1 MADDIVITVGADV
14 KGIVTAI
21 DKTTRLESSV
31 KKLQKAVESGRISN
45 SQFDKGLLRMSNAA
59 KGYEKSVL
67 DYSKALVT
75 AKAAQEKATA
85 ADKLAKDEAKAF
97 ATARREATDANQR
110 FDADRAKSIK
120 AARDAAAEEERLR
133 NKYVEGHTAM
143 TIYSRELNDLA
154 MARGKDIISADQQKQ
169 AVEQLNVAMAR
180 GTGAFA
186 NIGSAAQLGGR
197 RINSSGMLIQQAG
210 YQFGDFAVQVQGG
223 TNPMVAFGQQ
233 ATQMIGAFNLLP
245 ASTLAATVGIGV
257 LRVSVLALIASLGV
271 IIPVLTAIGAYFMR
285 ASGSSKTFSETLD
298 TLTTSVSSYKSA
310 MEEANSS
317 TDELSLRFGNVSDA
331 MRPFLED
338 LKELEQIRALN
349 LLSEQF
355 EKLEASSLSFFEV
368 FGAAHAGI
376 DMQEILAEKVGLS
389 VDAYTE
395 LTRLVEELKSAE
407 TSSDRLIAA
416 NRLRQLIDESTGGV
430 GLMTDEML
438 SFYEEVVK
446 VVLIGGDLEAAM
458 NGSAAEAGDLA
469 DEMERVASAAL
480 LASTTMDL
488 AFNAMTAIRRAEAH
502 SRTVGRGRGL
512 SAGPTAEEIQ
522 ANVPAAQLAIVMAE
536 YARLLDE
543 VAAKEESL
551 SETQGQRYADQL
563 VGLTQQL
570 ALAREIAEFGGDSA
584 QVRQLESE
592 QRIAAYNREINKQV
606 EANALTQIQADILKN
621 VFAEV
626 VNTESATESLNAELK
641 NAADLLTFAE
651 RSAQGLRAALES
663 AANAGNS
670 MQRQISIAQAQINA
684 ARQGASTQV
693 AGVRAGT
700 EFDVNSASSGPLAEF
715 AAMVSGSIAAAEAAE
730 LERLQGELSG
740 LTDTPSG
747 RGGGGG
753 GGSSNVVDINQILAQ
768 RREQIEQE
776 RTLLLLTG
784 RQREEKEIYFELL
797 KSNSTATIK
806 LSETELMVAAQ
817 LEAAERARNS
827 TIEEQI
833 ALQEQLANTIE
844 SSMENALMS
853 MVDGTKS
860 VKDAFKSMAAEII
873 KELYRVLVVQRI
885 VGSASAGTG
894 IAGSIATLF
903 GGISPNANGNA
914 FSGGNIVPF
923 ANGGVVGGPSMF
935 PMSGGKTGL
944 MGEAGPE
951 AIMPLKRD
959 KNGRL
964 GVSVEGG
971 SGSVVVNN
979 NINVTGGSD
988 PAAIRM
994 EVAKLMPQITSAT
1007 KAAVIDAR
1015 RRGGQ
1020 MRAAF
1025 SS

>member
-1 MADDIVITVGADV
+1 MANDIGAIELPIIV
-14 KGIVTAI
+14 KGDNEIKAAVT
-21 DKTTRLESSV
+21 TVSRLERELVRAV
-31 KKLQKAVESGRISN
+31 KAINNGTT
-45 SQFDKGLLRMSNAA
+45 SQSRFNQIL
-59 KGYEKSVL
+59 
-67 DYSKALVT
+67 
-75 AKAAQEKATA
+75 AKAKQEYKAYAGNTGLATININKFVKAQTNAIAITKAESQA
-85 ADKLAKDEAKAF
+85 LNQYRQ
-97 ATARREATDANQR
+97 ARREATAANQR

-120 AARDAAAEEERLR
+120 ATRDAAVEEERLK

-154 MARGKDIISADQQKQ
+154 MARGKDIISSDQQKK
-169 AVEQLNVAMAR
+169 AVEQLNMAMAK

-186 NIGSAAQLGGR
+186 NIGTAAQVGGR
-197 RINSSGMLIQQAG
+197 RINSAGMLIQQAG

-245 ASTLAATVGIGV
+245 AATLAASVGIGV
-257 LRVSVLALIASLGV
+257 FRISVIALIASLGV
-271 IIPVLTAIGAYFMR
+271 IIPVATAIGAYFMR
-285 ASGSSKTFSETLD
+285 TREAAREASGGVDVLSSSIESLD
-298 TLTTSVSSYKSA
+298 RSLQDYLQTRKAAELGLTP
-310 MEEANSS
+310 EE
-317 TDELSLRFGNVSDA
+317 
-331 MRPFLED
+331 
-338 LKELEQIRALN
+338 
-349 LLSEQF
+349 
-355 EKLEASSLSFFEV
+355 
-368 FGAAHAGI
+368 
-376 DMQEILAEKVGLS
+376 
-389 VDAYTE
+389 
-395 LTRLVEELKSAE
+395 
-407 TSSDRLIAA
+407 
-416 NRLRQLIDESTGGV
+416 
-430 GLMTDEML
+430 
-438 SFYEEVVK
+438 
-446 VVLIGGDLEAAM
+446 LIGGEGMLEALKTLEDARERLSELSVSE
-458 NGSAAEAGDLA
+458 GITGGLFGFIGYDAQAADAEAYALA
-469 DEMERVASAAL
+469 
-480 LASTTMDL
+480 
-488 AFNAMTAIRRAEAH
+488 
-502 SRTVGRGRGL
+502 L
-512 SAGPTAEEIQ
+512 SLVEDAEER
-522 ANVPAAQLAIVMAE
+522 LAILRQKQSAE
-536 YARLLDE
+536 RLVNYNE
-543 VAAKEESL
+543 
-551 SETQGQRYADQL
+551 
-563 VGLTQQL
+563 GLAELLQQL
-570 ALAREIAEFGGDSA
+570 ALAREIAEFGEDSA

-592 QRIAAYNREINKQV
+592 QRIAAYNREIDKQV
-606 EANALTQIQADILKN
+606 ESNALTQIQADILKN

-641 NAADLLTFAE
+641 NAVDLLTFAE

-700 EFDVNSASSGPLAEF
+700 EFDVNSASSGPLAELT
-715 AAMVSGSIAAAEAAE
+715 ARALGSIAAAEAAE

-747 RGGGGG
+747 RGGGG

-806 LSETELMVAAQ
+806 LSETELMMAAQ

-894 IAGSIATLF
+894 IAGSIATWF
-903 GGISPNANGNA
+903 GGISSNANGNA

>member
-1 MADDIVITVGADV
+1 MANDIGAIEIPIIV
-14 KGIVTAI
+14 KGDNEIKAAVT
-21 DKTTRLESSV
+21 TVSRLERELVRAV
-31 KKLQKAVESGRISN
+31 KAINNGTM
-45 SQFDKGLLRMSNAA
+45 SQNRFNQTL
-59 KGYEKSVL
+59 
-67 DYSKALVT
+67 
-75 AKAAQEKATA
+75 AKAKQEYKAYAGNTGLA
-85 ADKLAKDEAKAF
+85 TININKLVKSQTNAIAITKAESQ
-97 ATARREATDANQR
+97 ALNQYRQARREATAANQR

-120 AARDAAAEEERLR
+120 AARDATVEEERLR

-169 AVEQLNVAMAR
+169 AVEQLSMAMAR

-186 NIGSAAQLGGR
+186 NVGSAVKNLN
-197 RINSSGMLIQQAG
+197 NSQMAATKSNNRMGVVVQQTG
-210 YQFGDFAVQVQGG
+210 YQVGDFLVQIQSG

-233 ATQMIGAFNLLP
+233 ATQLVGVLPLMATQLGISTAAAIGL
-245 ASTLAATVGIGV
+245 STALGIG
-257 LRVSVLALIASLGV
+257 
-271 IIPVLTAIGAYFMR
+271 IPLLTAIGAVFMR
-285 ASGSSKTFSETLD
+285 SRQSAEEASDGVSNLSAALQRVRGASGIAGSSIADLREEYGDFAEQVQRTSAIVIRAALSDSVREYKNAAAQLSPALQGVRVAIEGVAGAQAYLNRTTQAQTAGFATDEQVLVAAEALELYQGLLEDATSSLGLTAAQAVVLTSSLDAIGEASGPEEMARQAGLALDQFTNILNTIPNMPPALADVIEALDTMQREAANTTVSVENINRKFFEGNELLEEGRRATLD
-298 TLTTSVSSYKSA
+298 RNRVNRQTIIDLESEISLLNVVAQYGRESVEFVRARATQEGIAKNLT
-310 MEEANSS
+310 EENLEKYV
-317 TDELSLRFGNVSDA
+317 ELSLKAWETSNLISQSAENAGNLAGALREAVSA
-331 MRPFLED
+331 MSSLQGFSDGLG
-338 LKELEQIRALN
+338 RALAVSVAQVN
-349 LLSEQF
+349 ALRT
-355 EKLEASSLSFFEV
+355 
-368 FGAAHAGI
+368 GADAAIAGQI
-376 DMQEILAEKVGLS
+376 TGMRLDLNTRMTAATTAG
-389 VDAYTE
+389 VD
-395 LTRLVEELKSAE
+395 RGIVE
-407 TSSDRLIAA
+407 R
-416 NRLRQLIDESTGGV
+416 
-430 GLMTDEML
+430 M
-438 SFYEEVVK
+438 F
-446 VVLIGGDLEAAM
+446 GGDR
-458 NGSAAEAGDLA
+458 DLI
-469 DEMERVASAAL
+469 
-480 LASTTMDL
+480 
-488 AFNAMTAIRRAEAH
+488 NQI
-502 SRTVGRGRGL
+502 
-512 SAGPTAEEIQ
+512 EE
-522 ANVPAAQLAIVMAE
+522 
-536 YARLLDE
+536 
-543 VAAKEESL
+543 
-551 SETQGQRYADQL
+551 SETQR
-563 VGLTQQL
+563 
-570 ALAREIAEFGGDSA
+570 
-584 QVRQLESE
+584 
-592 QRIAAYNREINKQV
+592 K
-606 EANALTQIQADILKN
+606 
-621 VFAEV
+621 
-626 VNTESATESLNAELK
+626 
-641 NAADLLTFAE
+641 
-651 RSAQGLRAALES
+651 ALED
-663 AANAGNS
+663 
-670 MQRQISIAQAQINA
+670 A
-684 ARQGASTQV
+684 AR
-693 AGVRAGT
+693 
-700 EFDVNSASSGPLAEF
+700 SSG
-715 AAMVSGSIAAAEAAE
+715 S
-730 LERLQGELSG
+730 
-740 LTDTPSG
+740 T
-747 RGGGGG
+747 GGGGG

-806 LSETELMVAAQ
+806 LSETELMVAVQ

-833 ALQEQLANTIE
+833 ALQEQLAKTIE

-971 SGSVVVNN
+971 SGSVNVTN